1 MNIKLFLKNEQ
12 STNLLGSIFTKILR
26 SYKDGLVVSL
36 KGEMG
41 SGKTTLVRAIIK
53 ESGHAGSV
61 PSPTYT
67 LIEPYNISN
76 KPIYHIDLYRIEED
90 LELEFIGWNDFEVNS
105 LIFIEWPER
114 VHRVYKSSDIVIDFD
129 FDIEGRK
136 VKIKSMSS
144 EGISLIKN
152 IESEIKLQKNIII
165 L

>member
-1 MNIKLFLKNEQ
+1 M
-12 STNLLGSIFTKILR
+12 
-26 SYKDGLVVSL
+26 
-36 KGEMG
+36 
-41 SGKTTLVRAIIK
+41 
-53 ESGHAGSV
+53 

-67 LIEPYNISN
+67 LIEPYRISN

-114 VHRVYKSSDIVIDFD
+114 VHRVYKSSDIMIDFD
-129 FDIEGRK
+129 LDIEGRK

-144 EGISLIKN
+144 KGASLIKN
-152 IESEIKLQKNIII
+152 IESEINLQKNIII